1 MRRRVWWLVAVL
13 VIAGAPIVWYLG
25 SPMFINKT
33 VNEPFPKSTRTSED
47 TFPMSKGAVVPE
59 GMTHQQVEEIM
70 MKASKENS
78 TATEPMPVGTIPT
91 TVVARGTFI
100 AADSFHHGEG
110 TVAVHHV
117 GQDRVL
123 RLDPFKVTNGPD
135 LHLILTKQ
143 SAPKVRADVELG
155 YVEVA
160 KLKGNLGSQNYV
172 LPQGVRLE
180 DYHAVVIYCKMF
192 HVVFSTATL
201 QAPR

>member
-1 MRRRVWWLVAVL
+1 
-13 VIAGAPIVWYLG
+13 
-25 SPMFINKT
+25 
-33 VNEPFPKSTRTSED
+33 
-47 TFPMSKGAVVPE
+47 MSKGAVVPE
-59 GMTHQQVEEIM
+59 GMTQQQVEEIM

-78 TATEPMPVGTIPT
+78 TATEPMPVGTTPT
-91 TVVARGTFI
+91 AVVAHGTFT
-100 AADSFHHGEG
+100 AADSFHQGEG
-110 TVAVHHV
+110 TVGVHHI
-117 GQDRVL
+117 GQNLVL

-143 SAPKVRADVELG
+143 SAPQVRADVEQG

-201 QAPR
+201 QVPQ